1 MPLWNLI
8 PDTIAYSQ
16 CVPGAATT
24 APSSPSTTASAPEP
38 SSSCATPAA
47 SAGQLRFAGVN
58 IAGFDFGCST
68 DGTCSA
74 SGAWPPLTQYY
85 GNDGEGQM
93 QHFVNDDGFNVF
105 RLPVGWQFLTN
116 EVIGGDINEDN
127 FVKYDALVQACLNT
141 GASCIIDLHNYA
153 RYNTKVGALITL

>member
-1 MPLWNLI
+1 MSAI
-8 PDTIAYSQ
+8 SAYSQ

-24 APSSPSTTASAPEP
+24 PASPSSTSSAPRP
-38 SSSCATPAA
+38 SSSCSVPAA
-47 SAGQLRFAGVN
+47 SAGKLRFTGVN
-58 IAGFDFGCST
+58 IAGFDFGCSI

-74 SGAWPPLTQYY
+74 SGAWPPLTQFY

-93 QHFVNDDGFNVF
+93 QHFVKDDGFNVF

-116 EVIGGDINEDN
+116 EVASGEINEDN
-127 FVKYDALVQACLNT
+127 FVKYDALVKACLNT

-153 RYNTKVGALITL
+153 RFGGKVGPSEPSQKPA